1 MGWRVALFHIDDY
14 INNHLFPSVDPI
26 RFNSIDEN
34 STNSNEIMK
43 ILVGTKRKKSK
54 REVSLE
60 KAESLADHLGVSYK
74 EICFENQKNIRELFE
89 TLAGLTVL
97 LYKEN
102 DFHSEIQMILPHDP
116 KKKTS
121 FCECGW
127 LPSCL
132 SVCLSPIHTHKGC
145 CLSCVI
151 SLNAAVHIMDLNC
164 TLHSDNVQYYIK

>member
-1 MGWRVALFHIDDY
+1 MGCHVVLFHIDDY
-14 INNHLFPSVDPI
+14 INNHLFPSVDSI

-43 ILVGTKRKKSK
+43 ILVGTKRKYSK

-60 KAESLADHLGVSYK
+60 KAEGLADHLGVSYK

-97 LYKEN
+97 LYQEN
-102 DFHSEIQMILPHDP
+102 DFHSEIQMILPHDS

-121 FCECGW
+121 FCACGW

-132 SVCLSPIHTHKGC
+132 SVFIHTRQ
-145 CLSCVI
+145 LSQWC
-151 SLNAAVHIMDLNC
+151 DLFEC
-164 TLHSDNVQYYIK
+164 SRPYYGFKLYFTQL

>member
-1 MGWRVALFHIDDY
+1 MD
-14 INNHLFPSVDPI
+14 SI

-43 ILVGTKRKKSK
+43 ILVGTKRKYSK

-97 LYKEN
+97 LYQEN
-102 DFHSEIQMILPHDP
+102 DFHSEIQMILPHDS

-121 FCECGW
+121 FCACG
-127 LPSCL
+127 
-132 SVCLSPIHTHKGC
+132 
-145 CLSCVI
+145 
-151 SLNAAVHIMDLNC
+151 
-164 TLHSDNVQYYIK
+164 

>member
-1 MGWRVALFHIDDY
+1 MSYCFILMI
-14 INNHLFPSVDPI
+14 IFPSVDSI

-43 ILVGTKRKKSK
+43 ILVGTKRKYSK

-60 KAESLADHLGVSYK
+60 KAEGLADHLGVSYK

-97 LYKEN
+97 LYQEN
-102 DFHSEIQMILPHDP
+102 DFHSEIQMILPHDS

-121 FCECGW
+121 FCACGW

-132 SVCLSPIHTHKGC
+132 SVCLSLIHTLRM
-145 CLSCVI
+145 LSQWC
-151 SLNAAVHIMDLNC
+151 DLFEC
-164 TLHSDNVQYYIK
+164 SRPYYGFKLYFTQL